1 MIQKHHNTAKANGAI
16 IIPEIGLESSP
27 SDLLA
32 WLLATTIRDRL
43 SVGTKEV
50 VASVHEIKSQPSG
63 GTLATATSILGHYSL
78 SEFAKSSAP
87 WALSPIPGPR
97 SSPVVPLV
105 TRLLGVRKVQHLGT
119 LTTSMGA
126 GPNVATV
133 QRTWGLLGGPKGYG
147 SNFQYHEYMRVKNS
161 LAGAIIHG
169 AIGFFFMAIIIPPVR
184 WLIQMAAH
192 NFYAPGQGASR
203 EETANESF
211 ELRAIAEADQDIP
224 EPRKAMARFRHDG
237 GIYHLTGI
245 FLAEAA
251 MLTAP
256 QRIAYKVTF
265 LEMQAK
271 QGQIARDLSN
281 IYAME
286 FKMPGFAQS
295 FFRNS
300 ILPNFL
306 CQMGN
311 LVSAPRSR
319 PQLVHHGFHDTGD
332 GSLGKLWALV
342 ETLKAEAE
350 ANTQLA
356 RQKHERRRHRNGEY
370 ARQPS
375 HRAILEDSHLDAKIR
390 ITQLQRGS
398 VKLALRSEDMGI
410 EVFPLKVHRF
420 KKEQTTRA
428 NHTSVEVRMH
438 HNLGK

>member
-1 MIQKHHNTAKANGAI
+1 MAPSRSKPYDIILLGATGYTGRFCAGHITSSLPTDLKWAVAGRSHERLSALVEELKSINPDRAQPAIETTTLSLDSVKALAHKTCLVLNTVGPYYRYSSPVVQACAETGTHYLDVTGETPWVYEMIQKHHDTAKANGAI

-27 SDLLA
+27 SDLLT
-32 WLLATTIRDRL
+32 WLLVTLIRDRF

-87 WALSPIPGPR
+87 WALSPIPGPK
-97 SSPVVPLV
+97 SPHVVPFV

-133 QRTWGLLGGPKGYG
+133 QRTWGLLGGSKGYG

-203 EETANESF
+203 EETAKESF

-224 EPRKAMARFRHDG
+224 KPRKAMAKFRHDG

-251 MLTAP
+251 MVILRDDALAKKLGGGLLTP
-256 QRIAYKVTF
+256 
-265 LEMQAK
+265 
-271 QGQIARDLSN
+271 
-281 IYAME
+281 AML
-286 FKMPGFAQS
+286 GQS
-295 FFRNS
+295 FIDRLRNA
-300 ILPNFL
+300 
-306 CQMGN
+306 G
-311 LVSAPRSR
+311 V
-319 PQLVHHGFHDTGD
+319 T
-332 GSLGKLWALV
+332 
-342 ETLKAEAE
+342 
-350 ANTQLA
+350 
-356 RQKHERRRHRNGEY
+356 
-370 ARQPS
+370 
-375 HRAILEDSHLDAKIR
+375 
-390 ITQLQRGS
+390 
-398 VKLALRSEDMGI
+398 I
-410 EVFPLKVHRF
+410 ECRLMP
-420 KKEQTTRA
+420 E
-428 NHTSVEVRMH
+428 E
-438 HNLGK
+438 